1 MIIYNVTICVD
12 KEVEY
17 EWVEWMR
24 SKHIIEVMQ
33 TNCFFKYQFGRIISH
48 KEQDTTS
55 YTVAYFCENMK
66 KLHEYQTM
74 FANKL
79 QKDHQQ
85 NFENT
90 THAFRTLIEV
100 IKEH

>member
-12 KEVEY
+12 KEVELL
-17 EWVEWMR
+17 WTEWMR

-33 TNCFFKYQFGRIISH
+33 TNCFIKYQFGRIISY
-48 KEQDTTS
+48 KEEGAVS

-66 KLHEYQTM
+66 NLHEYQAK

-79 QKDHQQ
+79 QQDYHQ
-85 NFENT
+85 NFANKTNT
-90 THAFRTLIEV
+90 FRTLIEV
-100 IKEH
+100 IEEF